1 MYKVSP
7 GRFLG
12 YTYENMQ
19 NDLGILARIFPEI
32 IQIDSLGK
40 TEDQRELYHFYI
52 GSANAPKK
60 ILIFGGIH
68 GREYMTSQLI
78 MEQTTEFLMKLC
90 RTQDKEYAKILEGKA
105 IHVVPMVNPDGVT
118 ISQRGAMGI
127 KNPDL
132 KNLVEEIAL
141 REGGRHPQGSYFHRW
156 KANAKGVDLNR
167 NFDAL
172 WETCEDAVQEP
183 SRENYKGPKPES
195 EIESRALAELTRREE
210 FQRTISYHSSGAVIY
225 WDFYQQGQLRVQ
237 TWEFAKRIGE
247 ITGYVPQENTREQS
261 SGGYKD
267 WALLKM
273 EIPSLTIEI
282 GRQESPLPASCFEE
296 IFMENRGVWEG
307 TLMSF

>member
-1 MYKVSP
+1 MYKVSLD
-7 GRFLG
+7 RFLG

-183 SRENYKGPKPES
+183 SRQNYKGTKPES

-296 IFMENRGVWEG
+296 IFIENRGVWEG

>member
-183 SRENYKGPKPES
+183 SRQNYKGTKPES

-296 IFMENRGVWEG
+296 IFIENRGVWEG

>member
-237 TWEFAKRIGE
+237 TWEFAKKIGD

-267 WALLKM
+267 WALVKM

-296 IFMENRGVWEG
+296 IFIENRGVWEG

>member
-296 IFMENRGVWEG
+296 IFIENRGVWEG

>member
-132 KNLVEEIAL
+132 KILVEEIAL

-183 SRENYKGPKPES
+183 SRQNYKGRKPES

-296 IFMENRGVWEG
+296 IFIENRGVWEG

>member
-7 GRFLG
+7 YGFLG

-68 GREYMTSQLI
+68 GREYMTSQLL

-90 RTQDKEYAKILEGKA
+90 RTQAREYEKLLEGKA

-118 ISQRGAMGI
+118 ISQRGVMGI
-127 KNPDL
+127 KKREL
-132 KNLVEEIAL
+132 KILVEEIAL
-141 REGGRHPQGSYFHRW
+141 REGGRHPKGSYFHRW

-183 SRENYKGPKPES
+183 SGEHYKGPKPES
-195 EIESRALAELTRREE
+195 EMESRALVELTRKEG
-210 FQRTISYHSSGAVIY
+210 FLRTLSYHSSGAVIY
-225 WDFYQQGQLRVQ
+225 WDFHQQGQLRVE

-247 ITGYVPQENTREQS
+247 ITGYVPQEQNSEQS

-273 EIPSLTIEI
+273 GIPSLTIEI

-296 IFMENRGVWEG
+296 IFTENRGVWEG
-307 TLMSF
+307 TLMSV

>member
-132 KNLVEEIAL
+132 KILVEEIAL

-183 SRENYKGPKPES
+183 SRQNYKGTKPES

-225 WDFYQQGQLRVQ
+225 WDFYQQGQLRVR
-237 TWEFAKRIGE
+237 TWEFAKKIGD
-247 ITGYVPQENTREQS
+247 ITGYVPQEKTREQS

>member
-237 TWEFAKRIGE
+237 TWEFAKKIGD

-296 IFMENRGVWEG
+296 IFIENRGVWEG

>member
-127 KNPDL
+127 KNLDL
-132 KNLVEEIAL
+132 KILVEEIAL

-183 SRENYKGPKPES
+183 SRQNYKGRKPES

-296 IFMENRGVWEG
+296 IFIENRGVWEG

>member
-132 KNLVEEIAL
+132 KILVEEIAL

-183 SRENYKGPKPES
+183 SRQNYKGTKPES

-296 IFMENRGVWEG
+296 IFIENRGVWEG

>member
-172 WETCEDAVQEP
+172 WETCEDAEQEP
-183 SRENYKGPKPES
+183 TRENYKGPKPES

-237 TWEFAKRIGE
+237 TWEFAKKIGD

-296 IFMENRGVWEG
+296 IFIENRGVWEG

>member
-127 KNPDL
+127 KNLDL
-132 KNLVEEIAL
+132 KILVEEIAL

-183 SRENYKGPKPES
+183 SRQNYKGRKPES

-237 TWEFAKRIGE
+237 TWEFAKKIGD

-296 IFMENRGVWEG
+296 IFIENRGVWEG

>member
-127 KNPDL
+127 KNLDL
-132 KNLVEEIAL
+132 KILVEEIAL

-296 IFMENRGVWEG
+296 IFIENRGVWEG

>member
-132 KNLVEEIAL
+132 KILVEEIAL

-296 IFMENRGVWEG
+296 IFIENRGVWEG

>member
-40 TEDQRELYHFYI
+40 TEDQRELYHFRI

-90 RTQDKEYAKILEGKA
+90 KTQDKKYEKILEGKA
-105 IHVVPMVNPDGVT
+105 IHVVPMANPDGVT

-127 KNPDL
+127 QNSDL
-132 KNLVEEIAL
+132 KILVEKIAL
-141 REGGRHPQGSYFHRW
+141 KEGGRHPQGRYFNRW

-183 SRENYKGPKPES
+183 SRENYKGPNPES
-195 EIESRALAELTRREE
+195 EIESRALVELTRKEG

-225 WDFYQQGQLRVQ
+225 WDFHQQGQLRVQ
-237 TWEFAKRIGE
+237 TWEFAKRIGA
-247 ITGYVPQENTREQS
+247 ITGYALQERTREQS

-273 EIPSLTIEI
+273 GIPSLTIEI
-282 GRQESPLPASCFEE
+282 GRQESPLPTSCFGE
-296 IFMENRGVWEG
+296 IFMENRGVWEE
-307 TLMSF
+307 TLISL

>member
-127 KNPDL
+127 KNLDL

-183 SRENYKGPKPES
+183 SRQNYKGRKPES

-237 TWEFAKRIGE
+237 TWEFAKKIGD

-296 IFMENRGVWEG
+296 IFIENRGVWEG

>member
-90 RTQDKEYAKILEGKA
+90 RTQDKEYAKILEGKV

>member
-90 RTQDKEYAKILEGKA
+90 RAQDKEYAKILEGKA

-296 IFMENRGVWEG
+296 IFIENRGVWEG

>member
-237 TWEFAKRIGE
+237 TWEFAKKIGE

>member
-1 MYKVSP
+1 
-7 GRFLG
+7 
-12 YTYENMQ
+12 MQ

-296 IFMENRGVWEG
+296 IFIENRGVWEG

>member
-237 TWEFAKRIGE
+237 TWEFAKKIGE

-296 IFMENRGVWEG
+296 IFIENRGVWEG

>member
-183 SRENYKGPKPES
+183 SRENYKGTKPES

-237 TWEFAKRIGE
+237 TWEFAKKIGE

-296 IFMENRGVWEG
+296 IFIENRGVWEG

>member
-90 RTQDKEYAKILEGKA
+90 RTQDKEYAKILEEKA

-296 IFMENRGVWEG
+296 IFIENRGVWEG

>member
-90 RTQDKEYAKILEGKA
+90 RTQDKVG
-105 IHVVPMVNPDGVT
+105 
-118 ISQRGAMGI
+118 RGNCF
-127 KNPDL
+127 K
-132 KNLVEEIAL
+132 
-141 REGGRHPQGSYFHRW
+141 RR
-156 KANAKGVDLNR
+156 
-167 NFDAL
+167 
-172 WETCEDAVQEP
+172 WETSP
-183 SRENYKGPKPES
+183 G
-195 EIESRALAELTRREE
+195 EL
-210 FQRTISYHSSGAVIY
+210 FS
-225 WDFYQQGQLRVQ
+225 
-237 TWEFAKRIGE
+237 
-247 ITGYVPQENTREQS
+247 
-261 SGGYKD
+261 
-267 WALLKM
+267 
-273 EIPSLTIEI
+273 
-282 GRQESPLPASCFEE
+282 
-296 IFMENRGVWEG
+296 
-307 TLMSF
+307 